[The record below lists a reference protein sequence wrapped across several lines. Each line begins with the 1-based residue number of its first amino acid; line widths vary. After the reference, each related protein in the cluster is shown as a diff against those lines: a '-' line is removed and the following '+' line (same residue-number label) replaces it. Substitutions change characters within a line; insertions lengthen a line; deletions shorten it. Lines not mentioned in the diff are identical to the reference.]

1 MFQEPRPLGKTGIL
15 VPRIGLGC
23 ATFGREID
31 EDTSFAIM
39 DYAIEHGITLFDT
52 AEAYGGGQA
61 RESRRQRLGLDEQ
74 REVTTEF
81 HSSEK
86 IIGRW
91 LQSRGLRKQI
101 VLVSKITT
109 DLNAEHI
116 RKALEQSLERLQT
129 AYLDLYLFHRFDP
142 QTPLEESLF
151 ATHEARQSGAILAA
165 GCSNFSANQLPPA
178 PPRALEVSGRI
189 GVERLE
195 VSETIYNLID
205 REAENTILPLCREQ
219 QLGFFGYSPIA
230 AGFLTGKYLRDGNR
244 SLSGTRFNVVPD
256 YEKLYFRD
264 ESFSIAEKLQV
275 VSMRTGISSAQLAT
289 AWALS
294 HPDVT
299 SVLIG
304 ARSTAHV
311 ENAIEAMRLAA
322 SGTMPRLD

>member
-1 MFQEPRPLGKTGIL
+1 MFQETRPLGKTGIL
-15 VPRIGLGC
+15 VPRVGLGC

-39 DYAIEHGITLFDT
+39 DYAVEHGITLFDT

-61 RESRRQRLGLDEQ
+61 HESRRQKLGLDEQ
-74 REVTTEF
+74 REVTKEF

-91 LQSRGLRKQI
+91 LRSRGLRKQI
-101 VLVSKITT
+101 ILVSKITT
-109 DLNAEHI
+109 DLNSEHI
-116 RKALEQSLERLQT
+116 RTALEQSLERLQT
-129 AYLDLYLFHRFDP
+129 EYLDLYLFHRFDP
-142 QTPLEESLF
+142 QTPLEESLS
-151 ATHEARQSGAILAA
+151 AMHEARRSGAILVA
-165 GCSNFSANQLPPA
+165 GCSNFSANQLA
-178 PPRALEVSGRI
+178 QALEISSRI

-205 REAENTILPLCREQ
+205 REAENSILPLCREQ

-230 AGFLTGKYLRDGNR
+230 AGFLTGKYRRNGFR
-244 SLSGTRFNVVPD
+244 ALSGTRFNVVPD
-256 YEKLYFRD
+256 YEKLYFRN
-264 ESFSIAEKLQV
+264 ESFSIAEKLQIV
-275 VSMRTGISSAQLAT
+275 AEHTGISSAQLAT

-304 ARSTAHV
+304 ARSTSHV
-311 ENAIEAMRLAA
+311 QNAIEASQLAA
-322 SGTMPRLD
+322 SGNMPRLD